1 MREARTLPFDLV
13 GIGNPV
19 YDVIVTPSSRTAG
32 RVLSGCSTN
41 ACLAAK
47 KLGVRKVGLVGCI
60 GKDFS
65 QQFSRDMREHNIEA
79 RMDVSG
85 LTTGGFHLI
94 YDRNG
99 NRTLD
104 VLGVAGRINE
114 DNFPKEFLDVAFFLI
129 GPILGEVDL
138 GLIQFLR
145 SASSAKI
152 FLDPQGLVRKIGD
165 DGRIVHSCDRE
176 EIRKIIEIV
185 DFVKPNEQEIETITG
200 EKDPVIGLERL
211 RSMGSA
217 VPIVTLAERGSLLLD
232 GNRLLR
238 VPPFATTHAIDPTGA
253 GDVYGGSFITEYTRT
268 GKLSEAALFASAAAS
283 LMVEQVGPDFRL
295 ATKDVQER
303 KEAIRSR
310 LTVESLG
317 K

>member
-1 MREARTLPFDLV
+1 
-13 GIGNPV
+13 
-19 YDVIVTPSSRTAG
+19 
-32 RVLSGCSTN
+32 
-41 ACLAAK
+41 LAAK

-65 QQFSRDMREHNIEA
+65 QQFSRDMKEYNIEA
-79 RMDVSG
+79 SIDVSG
-85 LTTGGFHLI
+85 FTTGGFHLI

-104 VLGVAGRINE
+104 VLGVAGKIKQN
-114 DNFPKEFLDVAFFLI
+114 NFPKEFLDSTFILI

-138 GLIQFLR
+138 ELIRFLR
-145 SASSAKI
+145 STSSAKI

-165 DGRIVHSCDRE
+165 DGRIVHWCDRE

-200 EKDPVIGLERL
+200 EKDPLIGLQRL

-232 GNRLLR
+232 GNRLFR

-253 GDVYGGSFITEYTRT
+253 GDVYAGSFITEYTRT
-268 GKLSEAALFASAAAS
+268 GNLSEAALFASAAAS

-295 ATKDVQER
+295 APKDVQER
-303 KEAIRSR
+303 KEAIRSG
-310 LTVESLG
+310 LTVETLG
-317 K
+317 